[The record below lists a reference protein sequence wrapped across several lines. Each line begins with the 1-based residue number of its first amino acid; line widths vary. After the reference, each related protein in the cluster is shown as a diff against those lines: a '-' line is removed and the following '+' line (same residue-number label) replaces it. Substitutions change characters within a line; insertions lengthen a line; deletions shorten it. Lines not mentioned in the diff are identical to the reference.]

1 MIRGRLAGK
10 TDRPLFHSPEQ
21 LAALYAE
28 RAPFYR
34 MADVRVSLTGAE
46 TVEETADRVLDGPR
60 GPRDDPRPGLKERPS
75 RVRYLILSDIHS
87 NDEALAA
94 VLARVRRKRF
104 DRVVVLGDFVGYGA
118 NPNQVIDRIRRI
130 GKEKVMIR
138 GNHDK
143 VVCGLESG
151 DLFNPVALKAARW
164 TTEKLTPRNRKFLE
178 DAAAGPRDV
187 DGAFAIC
194 HGSPRDEDAYIF
206 TDYDAYLN
214 FRELSANVCFFG
226 HSHIPSVFTLEPHG
240 ILVELVSESRVRYPL
255 RKGLRYLINPGS
267 IGQPRDRN
275 AAASYAIYDAAAQV
289 VHFDRVTYPAEKAR
303 DKIYKAGLPHILGDR
318 LLVGA

>member
-1 MIRGRLAGK
+1 M
-10 TDRPLFHSPEQ
+10 
-21 LAALYAE
+21 
-28 RAPFYR
+28 
-34 MADVRVSLTGAE
+34 
-46 TVEETADRVLDGPR
+46 
-60 GPRDDPRPGLKERPS
+60 
-75 RVRYLILSDIHS
+75 RYLILSDIHS

-118 NPNQVIDRIRRI
+118 SPNQVIDRIRALR
-130 GKEKVMIR
+130 KAKVMIR

-178 DAAAGPRDV
+178 ALPVGPRAV
-187 DGAFAIC
+187 ESAFAIC

-214 FRELSANVCFFG
+214 FREMSDSVCFFG
-226 HSHIPSVFTLEPHG
+226 HSHIPCVFTLEEHG
-240 ILVELVSESRVRYPL
+240 ILVELVKDRVKYSLEEGR
-255 RKGLRYLINPGS
+255 RYLINPGS

-275 AAASYAIYDAAAQV
+275 AAAAYAIYDAEARV
-289 VHFDRVTYPAEKAR
+289 VHFDRVPYAAEKAR
-303 DKIYKAGLPHILGDR
+303 EKIHRAGLPHILGDR

>member
-1 MIRGRLAGK
+1 M
-10 TDRPLFHSPEQ
+10 
-21 LAALYAE
+21 
-28 RAPFYR
+28 
-34 MADVRVSLTGAE
+34 
-46 TVEETADRVLDGPR
+46 
-60 GPRDDPRPGLKERPS
+60 
-75 RVRYLILSDIHS
+75 RYLILSDIHS
-87 NDEALAA
+87 NAEALSA
-94 VLARVRRKRF
+94 VLARVRRKKF

-118 NPNQVIDRIRRI
+118 NPNQVIDKIREIR
-130 GKEKVMIR
+130 KEKTMIR

-143 VVCGLESG
+143 VVCGIDSG

-164 TTEKLTPRNRKFLE
+164 TTEKLTARNRTFLE
-178 DAAAGPRDV
+178 ALPVGPAIV

-214 FRELSANVCFFG
+214 FREMTSSVCFFG
-226 HSHIPSVFTLEPHG
+226 HSHIPCVFTLEEHG
-240 ILVELVSESRVRYPL
+240 ILVELVKGDRVRYPL

-275 AAASYAIYDAAAQV
+275 ASAAYAIYDAEENV
-289 VHFDRVTYPAEKAR
+289 VHFDRVAYSAEKAR

>member
-1 MIRGRLAGK
+1 M
-10 TDRPLFHSPEQ
+10 
-21 LAALYAE
+21 
-28 RAPFYR
+28 
-34 MADVRVSLTGAE
+34 
-46 TVEETADRVLDGPR
+46 
-60 GPRDDPRPGLKERPS
+60 
-75 RVRYLILSDIHS
+75 RYLILSDIHS
-87 NDEALAA
+87 NAEALTA
-94 VLARVRRKRF
+94 VLSRVRRKKI

-118 NPNQVIDRIRRI
+118 NPNQVIDKIRDIR
-130 GKEKVMIR
+130 KEKVMIR

-164 TTEKLTPRNRKFLE
+164 TTEKLTARNRTFLE
-178 DAAAGPRDV
+178 NLPVGPVVV

-214 FRELSANVCFFG
+214 FREMSSAVCFFG
-226 HSHIPSVFTLEPHG
+226 HSHIPCVFTLEEHG
-240 ILVELVSESRVRYPL
+240 ILVEVVKGDRVRYPL
-255 RKGLRYLINPGS
+255 REGMRYLINPGS

-275 AAASYAIYDAAAQV
+275 AAAAYAIYDAGEGV
-289 VHFDRVTYPAEKAR
+289 VHFDRVAYAAEKAR

>member
-1 MIRGRLAGK
+1 M
-10 TDRPLFHSPEQ
+10 
-21 LAALYAE
+21 
-28 RAPFYR
+28 
-34 MADVRVSLTGAE
+34 
-46 TVEETADRVLDGPR
+46 
-60 GPRDDPRPGLKERPS
+60 
-75 RVRYLILSDIHS
+75 RYLILSDIHS

-94 VLARVRRKRF
+94 VLARVRRKRV

-118 NPNQVIDRIRRI
+118 NPNQVIDRIRNVR
-130 GKEKVMIR
+130 KPKRLIR

-143 VVCGLESG
+143 VVCGVESG
-151 DLFNPVALKAARW
+151 DLFNPVALQAARW
-164 TTEKLTPRNRKFLE
+164 TTDKLTARNLKFLE
-178 DAAAGPRDV
+178 TLPLGPASV

-214 FRELSANVCFFG
+214 FRETDAAVCFFG
-226 HSHIPSVFTLEPHG
+226 HSHVPCVFTLEPHG
-240 ILVELVSESRVRYPL
+240 ILVELVQGDRVRYAL

-267 IGQPRDRN
+267 VGQPRDRN
-275 AAASYAIYDAAAQV
+275 ASAAYAIYDAARSV
-289 VHFDRVTYPAEKAR
+289 VQFDRVPYPAEKAR

>member
-1 MIRGRLAGK
+1 M
-10 TDRPLFHSPEQ
+10 
-21 LAALYAE
+21 
-28 RAPFYR
+28 
-34 MADVRVSLTGAE
+34 
-46 TVEETADRVLDGPR
+46 
-60 GPRDDPRPGLKERPS
+60 
-75 RVRYLILSDIHS
+75 RYLILSDIHS
-87 NDEALAA
+87 NAEALSA
-94 VLARVRRKRF
+94 VLARVRRKKF

-118 NPNQVIDRIRRI
+118 NPNQVIDRIREIRRQ
-130 GKEKVMIR
+130 KVMIR

-143 VVCGLESG
+143 VVCGIETG

-164 TTEKLTPRNRKFLE
+164 TTEKLTPRNRSFLE
-178 DAAAGPRDV
+178 ALPLGPALV

-214 FRELSANVCFFG
+214 FREMDSSICFFG
-226 HSHIPSVFTLEPHG
+226 HSHIPCVFTLEEND
-240 ILVELVSESRVRYPL
+240 ILVELVKGDRVRYPL
-255 RKGLRYLINPGS
+255 KKGRRYLINPGS

-275 AAASYAIYDAAAQV
+275 ASAAYAIYDADDGV
-289 VHFDRVTYPAEKAR
+289 VHFDRVPYAVEKTR

>member
-1 MIRGRLAGK
+1 M
-10 TDRPLFHSPEQ
+10 
-21 LAALYAE
+21 
-28 RAPFYR
+28 
-34 MADVRVSLTGAE
+34 
-46 TVEETADRVLDGPR
+46 
-60 GPRDDPRPGLKERPS
+60 
-75 RVRYLILSDIHS
+75 RYLILSDIHS
-87 NDEALAA
+87 NDDALHA

-118 NPNQVIDRIRRI
+118 NPNQVIDRIRDFKKQKR
-130 GKEKVMIR
+130 MIR

-143 VVCGLESG
+143 VVCGIESG

-178 DAAAGPRDV
+178 ALPLGPVGV

-214 FRELSANVCFFG
+214 FRETESAVCFFG
-226 HSHIPSVFTLEPHG
+226 HSHIPCVFTLEPHG
-240 ILVELVSESRVRYPL
+240 ILVELIEADRVKYTL
-255 RKGLRYLINPGS
+255 KKGLRYLINPGS

-275 AAASYAIYDAAAQV
+275 AAASYAIFDADEGV
-289 VHFDRVTYPAEKAR
+289 VHFDRVPYPVDKAR
-303 DKIYKAGLPHILGDR
+303 DKIFKAGLPHILGDR

>member
-1 MIRGRLAGK
+1 M
-10 TDRPLFHSPEQ
+10 
-21 LAALYAE
+21 
-28 RAPFYR
+28 
-34 MADVRVSLTGAE
+34 
-46 TVEETADRVLDGPR
+46 
-60 GPRDDPRPGLKERPS
+60 
-75 RVRYLILSDIHS
+75 RYLILSDIHS

-118 NPNQVIDRIRRI
+118 SPNQVIDRIRALR
-130 GKEKVMIR
+130 KEKVMIR

-178 DAAAGPRDV
+178 ALPIGPRAV
-187 DGAFAIC
+187 EGAFAIC

-214 FRELSANVCFFG
+214 FREMSDSVCFFG
-226 HSHIPSVFTLEPHG
+226 HSHIPCVFTLEEHG
-240 ILVELVSESRVRYPL
+240 ILVELVKDGRVKYPL
-255 RKGLRYLINPGS
+255 EERRRYLINPGS

-275 AAASYAIYDAAAQV
+275 SAAAYAIYDAEARV
-289 VHFDRVTYPAEKAR
+289 VHFDRVPYAAEKAR
-303 DKIYKAGLPHILGDR
+303 DKIHRAGLPHILGDR

>member
-1 MIRGRLAGK
+1 M
-10 TDRPLFHSPEQ
+10 
-21 LAALYAE
+21 
-28 RAPFYR
+28 
-34 MADVRVSLTGAE
+34 
-46 TVEETADRVLDGPR
+46 
-60 GPRDDPRPGLKERPS
+60 
-75 RVRYLILSDIHS
+75 RYLILSDIHA
-87 NDEALAA
+87 NDEALGG

-118 NPNQVIDRIRRI
+118 NPNQVIDRIRGLR
-130 GKEKVMIR
+130 KPKKMIR

-143 VVCGLESG
+143 VVCGMESG
-151 DLFNPVALKAARW
+151 DLFNPVALRAARW

-178 DAAAGPRDV
+178 ALPIGPLVV

-214 FRELSANVCFFG
+214 FRETEDAVCFFG
-226 HSHIPSVFTLEPHG
+226 HSHIPCVFTLEEHG
-240 ILVELVSESRVRYPL
+240 ILVELVEGDRMRYPL
-255 RKGLRYLINPGS
+255 RPGRRYLINPGS

-275 AAASYAIYDAAAQV
+275 AAAAYAIYDSERRV
-289 VHFDRVTYPAEKAR
+289 VHFDRVPYPAEKAR
-303 DKIYKAGLPHILGDR
+303 EKIYKAGLPHILGDR

>member
-1 MIRGRLAGK
+1 M
-10 TDRPLFHSPEQ
+10 
-21 LAALYAE
+21 
-28 RAPFYR
+28 
-34 MADVRVSLTGAE
+34 
-46 TVEETADRVLDGPR
+46 
-60 GPRDDPRPGLKERPS
+60 
-75 RVRYLILSDIHS
+75 RYLILSDIHS

-118 NPNQVIDRIRRI
+118 SPNQVIDRIRALR
-130 GKEKVMIR
+130 KEKVMIR
-138 GNHDK
+138 GNHGK

-164 TTEKLTPRNRKFLE
+164 TTDKLTPRNRKFLE
-178 DAAAGPRDV
+178 ALPVGPRAV
-187 DGAFAIC
+187 EGAFAIC

-214 FRELSANVCFFG
+214 FREMSDSVCFFG
-226 HSHIPSVFTLEPHG
+226 HSHIPCVFTLEEHG
-240 ILVELVSESRVRYPL
+240 ILVELVKDGRLKYPL
-255 RKGLRYLINPGS
+255 EQGRRYLINPGS

-275 AAASYAIYDAAAQV
+275 AAAAYAIYDAEAHV
-289 VHFDRVTYPAEKAR
+289 VHFDRVPYAAEKAR
-303 DKIYKAGLPHILGDR
+303 EKIHRAGLPHILGDR